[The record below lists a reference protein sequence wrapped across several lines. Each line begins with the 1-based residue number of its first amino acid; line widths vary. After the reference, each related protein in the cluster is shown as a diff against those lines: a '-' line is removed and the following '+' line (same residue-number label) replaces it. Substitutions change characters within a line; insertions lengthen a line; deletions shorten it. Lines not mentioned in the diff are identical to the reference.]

1 MNIDCIGHWYGPPP
15 FSSSSFRTGKLMR
28 GWVHYLP
35 RDNIELYLLV
45 PPQRRD
51 NTTQFLIESADQFR
65 PLPAS
70 LEVARKSI
78 ADLKLHAIIYPDIG
92 MEVGID
98 EG

>member
-35 RDNIELYLLV
+35 RD
-45 PPQRRD
+45 
-51 NTTQFLIESADQFR
+51 TTQFLIESADQFR